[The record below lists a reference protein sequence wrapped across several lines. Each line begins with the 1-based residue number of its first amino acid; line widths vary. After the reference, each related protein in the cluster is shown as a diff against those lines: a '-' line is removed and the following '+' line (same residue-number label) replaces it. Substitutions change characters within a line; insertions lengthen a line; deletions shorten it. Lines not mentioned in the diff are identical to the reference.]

1 MNRNGFGQRK
11 KTAAVALFLLLT
23 VFLYLGYLSIY
34 RQNTEPKTDALST
47 STKAALYSTKHQMFI
62 LRQFEELY
70 RLAFSG
76 RAAETDYG
84 MTAIPGLEAT
94 KTLTENTGGKTE
106 ICTSMTPQGLTIARD
121 YILVSAYCHTHKHNS
136 VVYVMDKNTHEY
148 IKTIVLKDKNHVGGL
163 AFDKEYNMI
172 WVSTSHNGRA
182 AASAFSLQ
190 NLEAYNFEETQA
202 PMEYTYAHDLYT
214 LEKDSFMSYE
224 DGYLYIGHFS
234 RKDIS
239 VVQKFKIRENG
250 ALKTSSGAEI
260 GIDQEIVMPEE
271 IKNIPKKIQ
280 GFAIYKN
287 KVILAQSYGAAR
299 SSLLV
304 YNYNDIMHR
313 TQKRYTLNKITF
325 PQKLQ
330 QIYIDGADVYVLF
343 ESAAYAYSA
352 QPLPKVDRI
361 LKLHLNEV
369 LKIDIEDLALESD
382 G

>member
-190 NLEAYNFEETQA
+190 NLEAYNFEKTQA

-369 LKIDIEDLALESD
+369 LKIDLEDLALESD